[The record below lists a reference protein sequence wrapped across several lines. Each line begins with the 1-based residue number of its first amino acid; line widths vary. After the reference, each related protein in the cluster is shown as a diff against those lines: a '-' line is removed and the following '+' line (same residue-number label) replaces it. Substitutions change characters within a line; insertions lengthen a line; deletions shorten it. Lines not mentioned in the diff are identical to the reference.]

1 MKNLFTIFVSPEETF
16 KRVRD
21 KSKTAWL
28 IPFILLIAISLV
40 SIFLQMPVIEQT
52 AKESLQVNGLA
63 DSATVD
69 TVVAGA
75 IIGAIVMAPL
85 SIAAVTFI
93 GALLYILLNLIVRGE
108 AKYMQLV
115 TMISYAA
122 LPGTLGGLITSIII
136 FATGAQSATEVS
148 LSLAALVSDKSS
160 MLYHLLL
167 LVNPFSLWGLAL
179 YVVGAAVMMKRPRKT
194 VGMWIIGTW
203 LVFSL
208 GSLLLV

>member
-28 IPFILLIAISLV
+28 IPFILLIVISLA

-52 AKESLQVNGLA
+52 AKDSLQVSGIA

-75 IIGAIVMAPL
+75 TIGAIVMSPI
-85 SIAAVTFI
+85 SIAAVTFL
-93 GALLYILLNLIVRGE
+93 GALLYMLLNLIVRGE

-115 TMISYAA
+115 TMVSYAA

-136 FATGAQSATEVS
+136 FATDAQSLTEVS
-148 LSLAALVSDKSS
+148 LSLAALVSDKTST
-160 MLYHLLL
+160 LYHLLSL
-167 LVNPFSLWGLAL
+167 ANPFGIWGLAL
-179 YVVGAAVMMKRPRKT
+179 YVIGAAVMMKRPRKT